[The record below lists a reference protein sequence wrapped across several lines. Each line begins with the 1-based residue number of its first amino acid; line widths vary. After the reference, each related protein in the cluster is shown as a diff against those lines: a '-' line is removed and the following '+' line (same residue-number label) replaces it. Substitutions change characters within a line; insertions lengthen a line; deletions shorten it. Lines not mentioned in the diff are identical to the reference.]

1 MPESESH
8 QQLCRQAMGGGLEGN
23 AVELVSNFFKINSS
37 IKEGVLVYQYSIT
50 IKRAETGNGAEAEER
65 GEGEGG
71 GEQQEQQ
78 PQQQQQ
84 QGQGPF
90 FRSAFEAFLKKASPE
105 IIEQFIARNGD
116 VFGRDREEEGGEGAS
131 ATRFG
136 VIHDGVQSLY
146 STARLQLELLPE
158 VQEITLAQGRSNRL
172 AISLAFISTIDLGQV
187 ERFYENKQQGSGSS
201 SGKQATTTTPK
212 VPTEVSARVLPVYEQ
227 LVRSLVQ
234 SGGCFTAHQRNF
246 YDLAPRGRR
255 PLRCNRA
262 FDSVA
267 GFSAS
272 VRLTEIGLALNLHH
286 KSAAVL
292 SANLATLEQLVQC
305 FLNAPRNLANQ
316 LSPSQIRR
324 ASKLVGGL
332 KVKTTYG
339 RREVTYTVDGLS
351 FERADQY
358 KFSVDGVE
366 TTVQQYYQDRFGIT
380 VDALPLVRTK
390 SDIHRG
396 GGPGRREK
404 VHLPME
410 VCELLPNQFLVEQRQ
425 PQDVQTEL
433 LGAACL
439 EPNVYFTKVVDF
451 VRRIKAIDPLL
462 LAHFGV
468 DLSVKPVKLQ
478 ARRLPLPTI
487 FDGSEN
493 LRGRNQGQAANRW
506 KGFYQP
512 GTVPA
517 KWAVFCY
524 DDFVTEEK
532 IKEFVRSFKAEAG
545 KKGLVFPMEQ
555 AVVKMKMEQL
565 GRLKGMFDKIR
576 ERNVQFVLLVIPNG
590 KRREGHPYPSGHNNP
605 PLLLF
610 IYFRSTEHLTLDADD
625 LYAVSKYWDMEN
637 DQLTTQCVK
646 GENVM
651 NTPRG
656 YFDNLLDKVNTKL
669 NGIVS
674 AD

>member
-1 MPESESH
+1 
-8 QQLCRQAMGGGLEGN
+8 MGGGLEGN

-37 IKEGVLVYQYSIT
+37 SKEGVLVYQYSIT
-50 IKRAETGNGAEAEER
+50 IKRAEAGNGAEAEER
-65 GEGEGG
+65 GEGGG

-78 PQQQQQ
+78 PQQQ
-84 QGQGPF
+84 GQAPY

-105 IIEQFIARNGD
+105 IIEQFIALNGD
-116 VFGRDREEEGGEGAS
+116 VFGRDREEGGEGAS

-201 SGKQATTTTPK
+201 GSTGKQATTTTPK

-234 SGGCFTAHQRNF
+234 GSFTAHQRNF
-246 YDLAPRGRR
+246 YDLATPRGRR

-305 FLNAPRNLANQ
+305 FLNPAPRPNQLANHQ

-339 RREVTYTVDGLS
+339 RREVTYTVDGIS

-380 VDALPLVRTK
+380 VDALPLVRTRT
-390 SDIHRG
+390 DIHRG
-396 GGPGRREK
+396 GGEGPGRREK

-410 VCELLPNQFLVEQRQ
+410 VCELLPDQFLVEQRQ

-468 DLSVKPVKLQ
+468 ELSVKPVKLQ

-487 FDGSEN
+487 LDGSQN

-532 IKEFVRSFKAEAG
+532 IREFVRSFKAEAG

-565 GRLKGMFDKIR
+565 GGLKGMFDKIR
-576 ERNVQFVLLVIPNG
+576 ERNVQFVLLVIPKG
-590 KRREGHPYPSGHNNP
+590 K
-605 PLLLF
+605 
-610 IYFRSTEHLTLDADD
+610 
-625 LYAVSKYWDMEN
+625 
-637 DQLTTQCVK
+637 LTTVYLK
-646 GENVM
+646 SSKTPFSLYVSFPP
-651 NTPRG
+651 NT
-656 YFDNLLDKVNTKL
+656 FQNTL
-669 NGIVS
+669 H
-674 AD
+674 